1 MVNKRN
7 PLVPFGP
14 PRSLEGWHLYEP
26 PGMPHGIRHS
36 LVPFDPP
43 RSIEGWYFSTCRGL
57 V

>member
-7 PLVPFGP
+7 PLVPFDP